1 MMRNYTLKI
10 LSSITPGKKLE
21 DAEIVVWVNSK
32 VGSVVS
38 SFRLSDL
45 LFPLYLVNLND
56 IYYISRLASLQI

>member
-45 LFPLYLVNLND
+45 LFPLYFVNLND